1 MPALRTRRWFCT
13 LNNPDKIPEDLRK
26 AFLARFSKPGA
37 DKRIKRAQVCREVG
51 SKTGTEHWHFFVH
64 FKNAKTRSALDEW
77 TGFHWDDS
85 QKARGTDFECWD
97 YVAKDSNLLLVHGEI
112 PREEGEPGV
121 WESIVEMVRD
131 GARNS
136 EIIEKF
142 PGAALRC
149 QSGIDRYRLE
159 LDRMAVQWRDV
170 QVTFITGPTGVGKT
184 RGVCEKYGY
193 ANVHRVTDQKNM
205 WETYDRQPV
214 VIFEEFRGSG
224 YPIEDMLNY
233 LDGHPLELPARYANK
248 LAHYKKVYL
257 LTNVAFEDL
266 YVGVQNK
273 FPETWDAFCRR
284 VDHKVNLFSEAGQ
297 SELSDF

>member
-13 LNNPDKIPEDLRK
+13 LNNPDKIEDDLRK
-26 AFLARFSKPGA
+26 AFLDRFSKPGA

-51 SKTGTEHWHFFVH
+51 EKTGTEHWHFFVH

-85 QKARGTDFECWD
+85 QKANGTDFECWN
-97 YVAKDSNLLLVHGEI
+97 YVAKDDDILLTHGEI
-112 PREEGEPGV
+112 PKEEGDAGV
-121 WESIVEMVRD
+121 WESIIEMVKD

-159 LDRMAVQWRDV
+159 LDRMAATWRGV
-170 QVTFITGPTGVGKT
+170 HVTFVTGPTGCGKT

-193 ANVHRVTDQKNM
+193 NNVFRITDKKNM
-205 WETYDRQPV
+205 WETYDRQDV
-214 VIFEEFRGSG
+214 VVFEEFRGG
-224 YPIEDMLNY
+224 IGIEDMLNY

-248 LAHYKKVYL
+248 LAHYTKVYI
-257 LTNVAFEDL
+257 LTNIEFEDL
-266 YVGVQNK
+266 YIGVQSK
-273 FPETWDAFCRR
+273 YPETWDAFRRR
-284 VDHKVNLFSEAGQ
+284 VHKIENLYRKS
-297 SELSDF
+297 LSSIEDYQ